1 MDQNKVGRFIAK
13 CRKEKGLTQ
22 SVLAERIG
30 VSDRAVSKWETG
42 KNMPDTGLIL
52 ELCSILDIN
61 INELFTG
68 ERMNSMEN
76 YKEKAEENLIALNRE
91 KELHAKRLLQLRRV
105 ICVIGIVAFCVQGF
119 ASLYA
124 PNLIWT
130 IVLSVSAVME
140 LLIACG
146 CAAII
151 NQKTGFYECGNCGE
165 KYVPGM
171 AAIVLAPHEGLEKY
185 LKCPNCGKRTWNKKR
200 LTK

>member
-42 KNMPDTGLIL
+42 KNMPDSGLML
-52 ELCSILDIN
+52 ELCSILEVN
-61 INELFTG
+61 VNELLTG

-76 YKEKAEENLIALNRE
+76 YKEKAEKNLMELNRE
-91 KELHAKRLLQLRRV
+91 KELHAKRLLSLRKV
-105 ICVIGIVAFCVQGF
+105 ICVIGFFAFFVQF
-119 ASLYA
+119 LASLYV
-124 PNLIWT
+124 PNSIWT
-130 IVLSVSAVME
+130 IVLSVSAIIE
-140 LLIACG
+140 LLITCG

-151 NQKTGFYECGNCGE
+151 NQKAGFYECENCGE
-165 KYVPGM
+165 KYVPSM
-171 AAIVLAPHEGLEKY
+171 AAIIFAPHEGLKKY
-185 LKCPNCGKRTWNKKR
+185 LKCPNCGKWTWNNKR